1 MEGTMKENL
10 KEIFIN
16 VSTNE
21 TRVAIVEDGRLVE
34 MFIERPDNERKI
46 GNIYAGFID
55 NVVPGM
61 NSVFVN
67 IGEEQNGFSHLE
79 DFRRE
84 MLPKKALEGKYIFKS
99 IDEDILPVENES
111 KDWKRLE
118 KGMKAMC
125 QAIKEPIGSK
135 GPRITSNI
143 AIPGRYIVL
152 IPNDSGVK
160 ISKKITNHSE
170 RRRLNKI
177 VKNLIPDNF
186 GVIVRTAAE
195 NKESASFS
203 NDIIA
208 TYNIWKKIIK
218 DYKKTDKPK
227 LLYKDYDLAA
237 SIVRDIFN
245 DEVSRMVVDSK
256 ELYEEIKEYVKNNAP
271 ELESSIFLHEDG
283 EPIFDKYYHINK
295 DYYISLSREVFLK
308 TGGSIV
314 IDHTEALVAIDVN
327 SKRFIRNKSQE
338 ENIVSLNLTAAKEIA
353 RQLRLRDLG
362 GLIVIDFVDMA
373 DPENRTKV
381 LNEFQSHL
389 KADKAKISIE
399 QISKFGLVEMTR
411 QRLKPSI
418 TQTIYEECP
427 TCGGKG
433 IVKSKESI
441 AVQLDRWLKNYRFNT
456 KNPVVDISM
465 NEELYNFLTVKENR
479 LLLEMLIKNWV
490 KINFKV
496 NNTLPLNDFRCYLPG
511 TETEVTKEY
520 MN

>member
-1 MEGTMKENL
+1 MKENL

-79 DFRRE
+79 DFRKDL
-84 MLPKKALEGKYIFKS
+84 LPKKALEGKYIFKS
-99 IDEDILPVENES
+99 IDEDILPVESE
-111 KDWKRLE
+111 KRDWKKLE
-118 KGMKAMC
+118 KGQKAMV
-125 QAIKEPIGSK
+125 QAIKEPIGTK
-135 GPRITSNI
+135 GPRVTSNI

-160 ISKKITNHSE
+160 ISKKITNHAE
-170 RRRLNKI
+170 RRRLNKM
-177 VKNLIPDNF
+177 VKNLIPDDF

-195 NKESASFS
+195 NKEASSFT
-203 NDIIA
+203 NDIIS
-208 TYNIWKKIIK
+208 TYNIWKKIVK

-256 ELYEEIKEYVKNNAP
+256 ELFEEIREYVRNNAS
-271 ELESSIFLHEDG
+271 ELESNIMLHDEG

-295 DYYISLSREVFLK
+295 DYYISLSREVYLK

-338 ENIVSLNLTAAKEIA
+338 DNIVSLNLTAAKEIA

-373 DPENRTKV
+373 DPENRAKV
-381 LNEFQSHL
+381 LNEFSAHL
-389 KADKAKISIE
+389 KADKAKISLE
-399 QISKFGLVEMTR
+399 EISKFGLVEMTR

-418 TQTIYEECP
+418 TQTIYEQCP
-427 TCGGKG
+427 TCSGKG

-441 AVQLDRWLKNYRFNT
+441 AVQLDRWLKNYKFNT
-456 KNPVVDISM
+456 KNSLVDISM
-465 NEELYNFLTVKENR
+465 NEELFNYLTVSENKM
-479 LLLEMLIKNWV
+479 LLEMLIKNWI

-496 NNTLPLNDFRCYLPG
+496 NNMLTLYDFRCFLPG
-511 TETEVTKEY
+511 TESDVTKEY

>member
-1 MEGTMKENL
+1 MKENL

-34 MFIERPDNERKI
+34 MFIERPENERKI
-46 GNIYAGFID
+46 GNIYAGFLD
-55 NVVPGM
+55 NIVPGM

-67 IGEEQNGFSHLE
+67 LGEDQNGFSHLE
-79 DFRRE
+79 DFRRDV
-84 MLPKKALEGKYIFKS
+84 LPKRALEGKYIFKS
-99 IDEDILPVENES
+99 INEDIVPVEAEGR
-111 KDWKRLE
+111 DWKKLE
-118 KGMKAMC
+118 KNQKAMV
-125 QAIKEPIGSK
+125 QVIKEPIGSK
-135 GPRITSNI
+135 GPRVTSNI

-170 RRRLNKI
+170 RKRLNKL
-177 VKNLIPDNF
+177 VKNLIPDDF

-195 NKESASFS
+195 NKESSSFT
-203 NDIIA
+203 NDIVA
-208 TYNIWKKIIK
+208 TYNIWKKIVK
-218 DYKKTDKPK
+218 DYKKSDKPR

-256 ELYEEIKEYVKNNAP
+256 ELFEEIREYVRNNAP
-271 ELESSIFLHEDG
+271 ELESSIALHDEG

-295 DYYISLSREVFLK
+295 DYYISLSREVYLK

-373 DPENRTKV
+373 DTENRAKV
-381 LNEFQSHL
+381 LSEFQGHL

-399 QISKFGLVEMTR
+399 EISKFGLVEMTR

-427 TCGGKG
+427 TCNGKG

-441 AVQLDRWLKNYRFNT
+441 AVQLDRWLKNYKFNT
-456 KNPVVDISM
+456 KNSLVDISM
-465 NEELYNFLTVKENR
+465 NEELYNFLTVKENK
-479 LLLEMLIKNWV
+479 LLLEMLIKNWIKV
-490 KINFKV
+490 NFKV
-496 NNTLPLNDFRCYLPG
+496 NNMLNLYDFRCFLPG
-511 TETEVTKEY
+511 TETDVTKEY

>member
-1 MEGTMKENL
+1 MKENL

-79 DFRRE
+79 DFRKDL
-84 MLPKKALEGKYIFKS
+84 LPKKALEGKYIFKS
-99 IDEDILPVENES
+99 IDDDILPVEPE
-111 KDWKRLE
+111 KRDWKKLE
-118 KGMKAMC
+118 KGQKAMV
-125 QAIKEPIGSK
+125 QAIKEPIGTK
-135 GPRITSNI
+135 GPRVTSNI

-160 ISKKITNHSE
+160 ISKKITNHAE
-170 RRRLNKI
+170 RRRLNKM
-177 VKNLIPDNF
+177 VKNLIPDDF

-195 NKESASFS
+195 NKEASSFT
-203 NDIIA
+203 NDIIS
-208 TYNIWKKIIK
+208 TYNIWKKIVK
-218 DYKKTDKPK
+218 EYKKTDKPK

-256 ELYEEIKEYVKNNAP
+256 ELFEEIREYVRNNAP
-271 ELESSIFLHEDG
+271 ELEGNILLHDEG

-295 DYYISLSREVFLK
+295 DYYISLSREVYLK

-338 ENIVSLNLTAAKEIA
+338 DNIVSLNLTAAKEIA

-373 DPENRTKV
+373 DPENRAKV
-381 LNEFQSHL
+381 LNEFSAHL
-389 KADKAKISIE
+389 KADKAKISLE
-399 QISKFGLVEMTR
+399 EISKFGLVEMTR

-418 TQTIYEECP
+418 TQTIYEQCP
-427 TCGGKG
+427 TCSGKG

-441 AVQLDRWLKNYRFNT
+441 AVQLDRWLKNYKFNT
-456 KNPVVDISM
+456 KNSLVDISM
-465 NEELYNFLTVKENR
+465 NEELYNYLTVTENKM
-479 LLLEMLIKNWV
+479 LLEMLIKNWI

-496 NNTLPLNDFRCYLPG
+496 NNMLTLNDFRCFLPG
-511 TETEVTKEY
+511 TESDVTKEY